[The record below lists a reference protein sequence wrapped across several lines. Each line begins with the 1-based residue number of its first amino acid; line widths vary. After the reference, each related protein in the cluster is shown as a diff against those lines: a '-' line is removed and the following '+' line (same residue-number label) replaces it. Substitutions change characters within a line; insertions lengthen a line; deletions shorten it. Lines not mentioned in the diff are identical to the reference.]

1 MSWIAQLEIATVD
14 GSGTNASYGKWIC
27 AIGDGDGNGATDL
40 PPISQ
45 CPAQP
50 PANLKKRGCD

>member
-27 AIGDGDGNGATDL
+27 AIGDGNGATDL